1 MQSHLSPRGGFW
13 FYPLQA
19 CSNLASN
26 GQSLLFKLQRNPRSG
41 FWFYPLQACSNLASN
56 GQNLLFKLQRNPP
69 AGVVL
74 SISIRQ
80 YLSFKFSKFSIKLQ
94 RRKNICGILFS
105 TVAIALITFSN
116 VHAQSPSTNAR
127 PVERITI
134 MFEEGMFHLLSRKN
148 LRKVIPR
155 SDELPSTQSELS
167 GFWYELQAQ
176 DRFVLYRRFMPNPIC
191 NVFEGPDTETSNAG
205 RTPDRIESIPQSQ
218 VFTLLIPRPPA
229 DASLV
234 FFGSPI
240 EEGIIAQPASELV
253 RIALD
258 SIIPK

>member
-1 MQSHLSPRGGFW
+1 MQSHLNPRGGFW

-26 GQSLLFKLQRNPRSG
+26 GQSLLFKLQRNP
-41 FWFYPLQACSNLASN
+41 
-56 GQNLLFKLQRNPP
+56 P
-69 AGVVL
+69 AGLVWPTLVPKKTAL
-74 SISIRQ
+74 VNTNS
-80 YLSFKFSKFSIKLQ
+80 SKF
-94 RRKNICGILFS
+94 RGRKITCGILLS

-116 VHAQSPSTNAR
+116 VHAQSPSTNAQ
-127 PVERITI
+127 PVERLTV
-134 MFEEGMFHLLSRKN
+134 MFDEGMFHLLSRKN

-167 GFWYELQAQ
+167 GFWYELQAPGGSI
-176 DRFVLYRRFMPNPIC
+176 LYRRFMVNPIC
-191 NVFEGPDTETSNAG
+191 NVFEGPDTETSNMG

-218 VFTLLIPRPPA
+218 VFTLLIPRPLA
-229 DASLV
+229 NANLV
-234 FFGSPI
+234 LFGSPI